1 MRTLL
6 VVTGL
11 APQVLTE
18 TLFALCC
25 RKNSP
30 AWIPDEVRIITTRSG
45 AEHARLNLLV
55 NSDARFHRFVADY
68 HLPQIK
74 FDVDHIH
81 VIADDSGTVL
91 DDIRTPLDNAH
102 AADAITRLVR
112 ELTADPEREL
122 HVSLAGGRKTMGY
135 YLGYALSLYGRPQDC
150 LSHVLVS
157 EPFENNRDFY
167 YPTPYDHPIHVRQG
181 NREITR
187 NARDAIVELAEIPFV
202 RLRHGLPVALLTG
215 NATFRETVD
224 AARASLDPP
233 RLVVHVETG
242 RITTGTKC
250 FKLPPA
256 QFALY
261 AVFAWRAAHNQS
273 KINAPIKDAPDL
285 AWSYETRATL
295 IAALGQAHVPASVDE
310 KLHQGADGN
319 YFSQTLSRLH
329 KALCQ
334 QLGPVAASYRVD
346 RGGPRAGRFG
356 LSLPPEAISFERN

>member
-25 RKNSP
+25 RKDSN
-30 AWIPDEVRIITTRSG
+30 AWVPDEVHLITTSSG
-45 AEHARLNLLV
+45 AEHARLNLLFDD
-55 NSDARFHRFVADY
+55 NAWFQRFVNDY
-68 HLPQIK
+68 SLPQIK
-74 FDVDHIH
+74 FDAKHIH
-81 VIADDSGTVL
+81 VIADDTGKLL

-112 ELTADPEREL
+112 ELTADSGREL

-135 YLGYALSLYGRPQDC
+135 YLGYALSLYGRPHDR

-167 YPTPYDHPIHVRQG
+167 YPTPYDHPIHVRHG

-202 RLRHGLPVALLTG
+202 RLRHGLPDALLTG

-233 RLVVHVETG
+233 RLVIHVESG
-242 RITTGTKC
+242 RITAGTKC

-261 AVFAWRAAHNQS
+261 AMFAWRAAHRQP
-273 KINAPIKDAPDL
+273 KITAPIKDVPDT
-285 AWSYETRATL
+285 AWSHEARAAL
-295 IAALGQAHVPASVDE
+295 IAALGEANIPSSVDE
-310 KLHQGADGN
+310 KLHLGADGN
-319 YFSQTLSRLH
+319 YFSQTLSRLN
-329 KALCQ
+329 KLLGEE
-334 QLGPVAASYRVD
+334 LGPVAASYRVD
-346 RGGPRAGRFG
+346 RGGPRTGRFG
-356 LSLPPEAISFERN
+356 LCLPSEAVAFERN